1 MNINETCTGIQ
12 YKLGSGLYQ
21 NVFENVLVYNNIRG
35 KLDIQV
41 EDERI
46 KLQNDIGFIE
56 LNVERASSDEGNALN
71 VLKND
76 KSILHAHDKM
86 PYIALKMQEPN
97 EVFMVKVIDRLE
109 CAGCAGRYKNVEVR
123 VASTPSYEENAVSCG
138 IKSGDGINNFVY
150 K

>member
-1 MNINETCTGIQ
+1 MKTCTGIQ
-12 YKLGSGLYQ
+12 YKLGSSPYK
-21 NVFENVLVYNNIRG
+21 NVFQNVLVYNNIRG

-41 EDERI
+41 EDEKI

-56 LNVERASSDEGNALN
+56 LNVERVSSDEGQKLN

-76 KSILHAHDKM
+76 KSIWHAHDKM

-109 CAGCAGRYKNVEVR
+109 CPACAGRYEDVEVR
-123 VASTPSYEENAVSCG
+123 VARTPSYEENAVSCG
-138 IKSGDGINNFVY
+138 TKSGDGIKNFVY